1 MISGE
6 GEARDFVSRRCDAAA
21 MDRLD
26 RLVALL
32 EEENA
37 RQNLVSATSIDSIW
51 RRHIADSAQLLDLMP
66 EPPAGS
72 LMDLGSGA
80 GFPGLVLAAMRPDI
94 EVRLVESRRLRIDW
108 LNRCV
113 EALNLAN
120 CTVFGARVEALPDAK
135 VGILTARAFAPLP
148 KLIDLGRRFST
159 KDTVWLLPK
168 GRSGAQEVADLPK
181 TLRHM
186 FHVEQ
191 SVTDANAGIV
201 VGRGLTEAAGK

>member
-6 GEARDFVSRRCDAAA
+6 DEARDFVAWRCDAAA

-26 RLVALL
+26 RLVVLL

-37 RQNLVSATSIDSIW
+37 RQNLVSAASIDSIW

-66 EPPAGS
+66 DPPAGS

-80 GFPGLVLAAMRPDI
+80 GFPGLVLAAMRPDMQ
-94 EVRLVESRRLRIDW
+94 VQLVEARRLRVDW
-108 LNRCV
+108 LILCV
-113 EALNLAN
+113 DLLNLAN
-120 CTVFGARVEALPDAK
+120 CTVLGARVAALPDSK

-148 KLIDLGRRFST
+148 KLIDLARRFST

-191 SVTDANAGIV
+191 SVTDADAGIV